1 MVITPLLSGNVA
13 RNCHPLGCQRLI
25 EQQLQQLAALGP
37 ITTPKRVL
45 ILGGSSGLGL
55 AARLVCAFAGG
66 ASTYSLAIERPPRD
80 GQPGSAGY
88 YQQQHVT
95 RLAQERGLGAWD
107 YRGDLFAADT
117 LTTVCNQ
124 LRATLGQIDL
134 VIYSVASGRRETD
147 GQLWQSVL
155 KPVGAPIEGLSL
167 RLQPLGIEQ
176 ERIEPASAAEVN
188 ATIKV
193 MGGEPWQQ
201 WLEALLA
208 AGLLAPGARTLAF
221 SYVGPD
227 WTAPIYRHGTIGV
240 AKEHLHASANQLNER
255 LAAAIGGSAHAVV
268 CQALITKA
276 SVFIPLLSSYLAALH
291 AVLEEGEGDEGP
303 LGQMVRLFR
312 DRLGPQVVTDEDRLV
327 RLDDKELARDVQQAV
342 AIRLA
347 GLTPDNAAERLK
359 LERFQADFLKLFGF
373 GIDGVDYQQP
383 LPAELLQANASG

>member
-37 ITTPKRVL
+37 IATPKRVL

-95 RLAQERGLGAWD
+95 RLARERGLGAWD

-117 LTTVCNQ
+117 LSTVCNQ

-134 VIYSVASGRRETD
+134 VIYSVASGRRETE

-167 RLQPLGIEQ
+167 RLQPLGVEP

-240 AKEHLHASANQLNER
+240 AKEHLHATANQLNER

-291 AVLEEGEGDEGP
+291 AALEEGEGDEGP

-312 DRLGPQVVTDEDRLV
+312 DRLGPDVVTDEDRLV
-327 RLDDKELARDVQQAV
+327 RLDDKELAREVQRAV

-347 GLTPDNAAERLK
+347 GLTPDNAGERLQ
-359 LERFQADFLKLFGF
+359 LERFRTDFLKLFGF
-373 GIDGVDYQQP
+373 GVDGVDYQQP
-383 LPAELLQANASG
+383 LAAELLLADANR

>member
-1 MVITPLLSGNVA
+1 MIITPLLVGNVA

-66 ASTYSLAIERPPRD
+66 ADTYSLAIERPPRD

-88 YQQQHVT
+88 YQQQLVT
-95 RLAQERGLGAWD
+95 RLARERGLGAWD
-107 YRGDLFAADT
+107 QLGDLFAPET
-117 LTTVCNQ
+117 LQQVCEQ
-124 LRATLGQIDL
+124 VRATLGQVDL
-134 VIYSVASGRRETD
+134 VIYSVASGRRQAD
-147 GQLWQSVL
+147 GLLWQSVL
-155 KPVGAPIEGLSL
+155 KPTGAAIEGLSL
-167 RLQPLGIEQ
+167 RLEPLGVVA
-176 ERIEPASAAEVN
+176 ERIEPATAAEVN

-201 WLEALLA
+201 WLETLLA
-208 AGLLAPGARTLAF
+208 ADLLAPGARTLAF
-221 SYVGPD
+221 SYIGPD

-240 AKEHLHASANQLNER
+240 AKEHLHATANQLNER
-255 LAAAIGGSAHAVV
+255 LAATIGGSAHAVV

-291 AVLEEGEGDEGP
+291 AVLEEGDGDEGP

-312 DRLGPQVVTDEDRLV
+312 DRLGAQVVTDEDRLV
-327 RLDDKELARDVQQAV
+327 RLDDKELAREVQQAV

-347 GLTPDNAAERLK
+347 GLTPDNGQERLQ
-359 LERFQADFLKLFGF
+359 LERFRADFLQLFGF
-373 GIDGVDYQQP
+373 GVDGVDYQQP
-383 LPAELLQANASG
+383 LPAELLRPAANS

>member
-25 EQQLQQLAALGP
+25 EQQLQQLATIGP
-37 ITTPKRVL
+37 IATPKRVL

-55 AARLVCAFAGG
+55 AARLVCAFGGG
-66 ASTYSLAIERPPRD
+66 ATTYSLAVERPPRD

-95 RLAQERGLGAWD
+95 RLARERGLGAWD
-107 YRGDLFAADT
+107 YLGDLFAADT

-134 VIYSVASGRRETD
+134 VIYSVASGRRETN

-155 KPVGAPIEGLSL
+155 KPVAAPIEGLSL
-167 RLQPLGIEQ
+167 RLQPLGVEAQ
-176 ERIEPASAAEVN
+176 HIEPASAAEVN

-208 AGLLAPGARTLAF
+208 ADLLAPGARTLAF
-221 SYVGPD
+221 SYIGPN
-227 WTAPIYRHGTIGV
+227 WTAPIYRHGTIGI

-255 LAAAIGGSAHAVV
+255 LAATIGGSAHAVV

-291 AVLEEGEGDEGP
+291 AVLEESEGDEGP

-312 DRLGPQVVTDEDRLV
+312 DRLGSQVITDEDRLI
-327 RLDDKELARDVQQAV
+327 RLDDKELAREVQQAV

-347 GLTPDNAAERLK
+347 GLNPDNAEERLQ
-359 LERFQADFLKLFGF
+359 LERFRADFLQLFGF

-383 LPAELLQANASG
+383 LPAELLLADANR